1 MIIFSSLV
9 LLGLSPFVCI
19 AKENSQETK
28 KSSKPQAT
36 ITDKKKKAENE
47 NKNKDPKKEEK
58 QAKENKQEN
67 SAESEMENNN
77 ADKEKDKKENAKDKP
92 YAPKIN
98 SIIPEKSE
106 KNKEPKN
113 QNENA
118 NAVTEPENFNLPEVD
133 ESAITEKP
141 DLIAENKQSTR
152 SVPKTIIA
160 WCLILLGLAII
171 LATIILN
178 SKMPQDMSFRYHE
191 KHGIKSKKHKNNY
204 RLKYK

>member
-28 KSSKPQAT
+28 KSSKPQTT
-36 ITDKKKKAENE
+36 ITEKKKKAESE
-47 NKNKDPKKEEK
+47 NKNKDNKKEK

-67 SAESEMENNN
+67 SAESETENND
-77 ADKEKDKKENAKDKP
+77 ADKEKDKKENTEDKP

-106 KNKEPKN
+106 KNTEQEN
-113 QNENA
+113 QTEDTNA
-118 NAVTEPENFNLPEVD
+118 ATEPEKFNLPEVD

-160 WCLILLGLAII
+160 WCLILLGIAII